1 MIRLTDIDG
10 KAFYLAPAAI
20 LQIDEAGTSSRW
32 HGINTVIRTY
42 DKRTVEVRETA
53 GQVIKAMQEPS
64 L

>member
-20 LQIDEAGTSSRW
+20 LQIDEAGAATRY

-53 GQVIKAMQEPS
+53 GQVIKAMQEP
-64 L
+64 LL